1 MNVRICM
8 VCIKLYFLSFIF
20 QSMPCF
26 LFKCAL
32 EHICTTVGFWTHCA
46 HSCTIFNM
54 VCMCE
59 MARFECQPPW
69 LFLIA
74 FPHFL
79 VACTSECTKNTGRW
93 FTIYSCLGIIYLI
106 NKQVKLGFY
115 ALSQTHGGLMAFLPW
130 TVMWLNYSFWSQ
142 YAYCVSA
149 VLWWQLWNSMFFFV
163 ILLQVTILGGSSG
176 FDSAD
181 FTPTWWLW

>member
-1 MNVRICM
+1 
-8 VCIKLYFLSFIF
+8 
-20 QSMPCF
+20 
-26 LFKCAL
+26 
-32 EHICTTVGFWTHCA
+32 
-46 HSCTIFNM
+46 
-54 VCMCE
+54 

-79 VACTSECTKNTGRW
+79 MACTSECTKNTGRW
-93 FTIYSCLGIIYLI
+93 FTVCNCLGIIYLI

-115 ALSQTHGGLMAFLPW
+115 ALLQTHGGLMACLPS
-130 TVMWLNYSFWSQ
+130 TVTWLNYCFWSQ

-181 FTPTWWLW
+181 FTPTWWLWLVKPDCTNVCIFHSFLVHVVEMGVEDLDCTLDHKLFPCCYGTNTINLNHLILFTMLL